1 MHTLVNSIQTN
12 VNWVKNNPIQTTVN
26 VSGVLFIIFV
36 ILAIV
41 SYFKVS
47 DAKKQGKEADK
58 GWVQLNTASY
68 VIFSIIALIV
78 MIIAC
83 YNSSF
88 NCFFIFLFLQN
99 R

>member
-1 MHTLVNSIQTN
+1 MQTLINPIQSSVT
-12 VNWVKNNPIQTTVN
+12 WIKNNPIQTTVN
-26 VSGVLFIIFV
+26 VSGTLFIIFV
-36 ILAIV
+36 ILSIV
-41 SYFKVS
+41 SYFKVT

-68 VIFSIIALIV
+68 IIFSIIALIV

-83 YNSSF
+83 FNSSF
-88 NCFFIFLFLQN
+88 NCFFLFLFLQN

>member
-1 MHTLVNSIQTN
+1 MLATVD
-12 VNWVKNNPIQTTVN
+12 WVKNNPIQTTVN
-26 VSGVLFIIFV
+26 VSGTLFIIFV

-58 GWVQLNTASY
+58 RWVQFNTASY
-68 VIFSIIALIV
+68 IIFSIIAFII
-78 MIIAC
+78 MMIAC
-83 YNSSF
+83 FNSSF
-88 NCFFIFLFLQN
+88 NCFFIFLLFNN

>member
-1 MHTLVNSIQTN
+1 MLATVD
-12 VNWVKNNPIQTTVN
+12 WVKNNPIQTTVN
-26 VSGVLFIIFV
+26 VSGILFIIFV

-68 VIFSIIALIV
+68 VVFSIIALII
-78 MIIAC
+78 MMIAC
-83 YNSSF
+83 SRSSI
-88 NCFFIFLFLQN
+88 NCFFLFLLFQN